1 MSDLEARLRRLED
14 ERAVLDVLHAYGHSI
29 DYGDRDLWLSC
40 WAEDAVLIWPHATM
54 RGHEEIGA
62 AFDAHSHAPEKFHK
76 HFMVEPRIAV
86 DGDTA
91 TCDSYF
97 TRLDAGPD
105 GAPFVR
111 SIGRYRDRLARGT
124 DGRWRFTER
133 LTERE
138 GLVPGAPVT

>member
-14 ERAVLDVLHAYGHSI
+14 ERAILDVLHAYGHSI
-29 DYGDRDLWLSC
+29 DYGDRALWIDC
-40 WAEDAVLIWPHATM
+40 WTEDAALIWPHATYT
-54 RGHEEIGA
+54 GHTEIGA

-76 HFMVEPRIAV
+76 HFMVEPRIHV
-86 DGDTA
+86 DGDSA
-91 TCDSYF
+91 TVDSYF

-105 GAPFVR
+105 GPFVR
-111 SIGRYRDRLARGT
+111 SMGRYRDRLVRCA
-124 DGRWRFTER
+124 DGRWRFAER